1 MWEKKNPQTTTKKQD
16 EGKKKCPATFF
27 SLLLAGVRAWY
38 THPIVTTSRHVA
50 ESPKTQFCLR
60 LIGLLP
66 AAEQRAGPSLRPCFP
81 KPGRALK
88 IHAAVCL
95 GVPRGHAAAG
105 EVLASLRGGD
115 CAVSGVQP
123 GPHPG
128 EPRDRSLGGKGRR
141 DSPGAALSRFLF
153 NGRKTLKLSGEGAE
167 GVAPLALETRL
178 KA

>member
-1 MWEKKNPQTTTKKQD
+1 MCGKKKKKIPRPQQKARRR
-16 EGKKKCPATFF
+16 KKKCPATFF

-38 THPIVTTSRHVA
+38 RHPIATRSRNVA
-50 ESPKTQFCLR
+50 EPPKTQFCLR

-95 GVPRGHAAAG
+95 GAPRAAG

-128 EPRDRSLGGKGRR
+128 EGRGGGTH
-141 DSPGAALSRFLF
+141 PVALCRFSF
-153 NGRKTLKLSGEGAE
+153 SNGRKTLKHSGEGAE
-167 GVAPLALETRL
+167 GLAPSVLETRL